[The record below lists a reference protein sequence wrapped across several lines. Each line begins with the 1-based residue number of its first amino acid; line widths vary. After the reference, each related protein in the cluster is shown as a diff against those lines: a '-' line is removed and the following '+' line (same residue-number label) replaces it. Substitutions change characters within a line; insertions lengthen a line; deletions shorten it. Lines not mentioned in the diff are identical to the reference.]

1 MLNSLLPKSSRLDVD
16 SVSRCD
22 FHPFK
27 AVAIDLDGTLLSHD
41 RTISEA
47 NHAAINELHASGV
60 EIILASGRHH
70 ISMLPF
76 ARQLPLVKW
85 MVSSQGAFA
94 SDLDRK
100 TVLYNSHLPAD
111 KAATMI
117 DIGLDQ
123 QYAVVVYTK
132 NGIFCLNEGEW
143 TDFYVQLSGIKPTLI
158 SREAILNDSIFKVV
172 FIGPEESLEAAEDLA
187 GIQAWDLYKVRSMKN
202 VLEFAGLGTS
212 KAHGLK
218 PLLAHLGINVSQLA
232 TFGDALN
239 DIPMFEIAGY
249 SVAMD
254 TGWEEAKAAAHA
266 VTPVGP
272 PESAF
277 ARAVTMLRFVSR
289 AENFMN
295 KEFASGS
302 RQEEKNEP
310 NKTRSFD

>member
-16 SVSRCD
+16 SVNRSD

-27 AVAIDLDGTLLSHD
+27 AVAIDLDGTLLSHNH
-41 RTISEA
+41 TISEA

-76 ARQLPLVKW
+76 ARQLPQVKW
-85 MVSSQGAFA
+85 MVSSQGALT

-100 TVLYNSHLPAD
+100 TVLYDNYLPAD
-111 KAATMI
+111 KAATII
-117 DIGLDQ
+117 DIGLGH

-158 SREAILNDSIFKVV
+158 SRQEILNEFIFKVMI
-172 FIGPEESLEAAEDLA
+172 IGPEERIEAAEDFA
-187 GIQAWDLYKVRSMKN
+187 GIQAWDLYKVRNLKN
-202 VLEFAGLGTS
+202 IFEFAGLGTS
-212 KAHGLK
+212 KALGLK
-218 PLLAHLGINVSQLA
+218 PLLAHLGIGVSQLA
-232 TFGDALN
+232 TFGDAPN

-254 TGWEEAKAAAHA
+254 TGWEEAKAVAHA

-272 PESAF
+272 PETAF
-277 ARAVTMLRFVSR
+277 ARAVTMLRCVSR
-289 AENFMN
+289 AKNVM
-295 KEFASGS
+295 G
-302 RQEEKNEP
+302 EEPVRRERRTP
-310 NKTRSFD
+310 A